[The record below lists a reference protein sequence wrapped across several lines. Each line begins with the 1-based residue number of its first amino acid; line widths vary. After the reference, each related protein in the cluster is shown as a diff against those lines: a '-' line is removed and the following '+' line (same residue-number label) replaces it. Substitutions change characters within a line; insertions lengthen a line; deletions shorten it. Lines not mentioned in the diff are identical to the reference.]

1 MPFEADVSHWI
12 AQRGEGKISN
22 CEPLAGGDIN
32 EVARLTTSQGTSYFL
47 KQHANPPPQMFQVEA
62 LGLEA
67 LREAFTRCHST
78 EIRVPQVFLRGE
90 SFLLLEDLRPSAKS
104 HDYWERLGRGLAH
117 LHNDTRACFGF
128 TQEQQGKSK
137 QVDNYCGLTPQ
148 PNPAMSDG
156 YAFFSEAR
164 LLHQTRLARTKGLLT
179 PADLRDIENLCQRL
193 PQLVPEQPAS
203 LIHGDLW
210 SGNAHTGPAGEPAL
224 IDPAAHWG
232 WAEAEIAMTRL
243 FGGFSPTFYQAYL
256 ETRPLDPGWEDR
268 LDLYNLYHVL
278 NHANL
283 FGQGYVDQARTIL
296 RKYL

>member
-1 MPFEADVSHWI
+1 MPFKADVSQWI
-12 AQRGEGKISN
+12 AERGEGEISH

-32 EVARLTTSQGTSYFL
+32 EALRLTTSKGTSYFL
-47 KQHANPPPQMFQVEA
+47 KTHTNPPRQMFEVEA

-67 LREAFTRCHST
+67 LREALARCHST
-78 EIRVPQVFLRGE
+78 ALRVPQVFLSGK
-90 SFLLLEDLRPSAKS
+90 SFLLLEDLRPSTKCR
-104 HDYWERLGRGLAH
+104 DYWELLGRGLAY
-117 LHNDTRACFGF
+117 LHKDTRPCFGF
-128 TQEQQGKSK
+128 TREREGKTS

-148 PNPAMSDG
+148 PNPPTPDG
-156 YAFFSEAR
+156 YSFFAEAR
-164 LLHQTRLARTKGLLT
+164 LLHQTELAMAKGLLNR
-179 PADLRDIENLCQRL
+179 ADLRDMESLCQRL
-193 PQLVPEQPAS
+193 PQLIPEQPAS

-210 SGNAHTGPAGEPAL
+210 SGNAHTGPAGEPVL

-243 FGGFSPTFYQAYL
+243 FGGFAPAFYQAYL
-256 ETRPLDPGWEDR
+256 ETRPLDAGWEDR

-283 FGQGYVDQARTIL
+283 FGQGYVGQARTIL